1 MLEMARSA
9 RSRCGRARMRVVVC
23 SEVQWR
29 YVRTRKQQIVE
40 RLPAD
45 WPILFLQSYVRGRPN
60 AWRPRRDG
68 RVIVATVPAFKS
80 IPNPGLR
87 RLLDLGMVRALG
99 NAVLWLW
106 VMWVRAT
113 TGFGGRDVAL
123 YVSNIYF
130 GRILRFLPRCAA
142 VYDCNDNHL
151 AFPGTPVWARGYLQR
166 VVHGADAVV
175 VSSPLLRDEVTAFAP
190 RRIVE
195 IGNGVDVALFE
206 RAATSPRPPAEMT
219 ALPQPRIGYAGA
231 LAEWIDLD
239 LMEHVARRFPHASL
253 VLVGP
258 AVGPN
263 VRPAERFASFP
274 NVHWLGSKPHDEL
287 PHYVA
292 AMDVCL
298 IPFRITPLTYGVNPN
313 KLWEYFALGKPVVC
327 TDFSPFVHDFA
338 ALTRIAATPVAFTDA
353 IATALAE
360 PGDAAARRAAARA
373 RDWGVSARAMS
384 ELLEEL
390 VSKRPAAATS

>member
-1 MLEMARSA
+1 
-9 RSRCGRARMRVVVC
+9 MRVVVC

-40 RLPAD
+40 RLPAE
-45 WPILFLQSYVRGRPN
+45 WPVLFLQSYVRGRPN
-60 AWRPRRDG
+60 VWRPRRDG
-68 RVIVATVPAFKS
+68 RVTVATVPAFKS
-80 IPNPGLR
+80 IPNPALR
-87 RLLDLGMVRALG
+87 RLLDFGFVRVLG
-99 NAVLWLW
+99 NLVLWAW
-106 VMWVRAT
+106 VSCLRAT

-130 GRILRFLPRCAA
+130 GRILRFLPRRAA

-151 AFPGTPVWARGYLQR
+151 AFPGTPAWARGYLER
-166 VVHGADAVV
+166 VVRGVDAVV
-175 VSSPLLRDEVTAFAP
+175 VSSPLLRAEVAPFTP

-206 RAATSPRPPAEMT
+206 RAAATPRLPAEMA
-219 ALPQPRIGYAGA
+219 ALPRPIIGYAGA

-239 LMEHVARRFPHASL
+239 LMEHVARAFPHATL

-263 VRPAERFASFP
+263 VRPAERFASLP
-274 NVHWLGSKPHDEL
+274 NVRWLGAKPHDEL

-298 IPFRITPLTYGVNPN
+298 IPFRITPLTWGVNPN

-338 ALTRIAATPVAFTDA
+338 HLAHVAAMPAAFTDA
-353 IATALAE
+353 ITAALAQ
-360 PGDAAARRAAARA
+360 PGDATARRAAARA
-373 RDWGVSARAMS
+373 RDWSTSAKAMADLFR
-384 ELLEEL
+384 EL
-390 VSKRPAAATS
+390 